1 MNFKLKKRYFDGK
14 IKSGFVALYSSKS
27 IIRIAGGLFG
37 IFLPIFLYGI
47 FGNNFSKV
55 AWYYIA
61 SDFSYIVLIPLGAIL
76 INHFGFR
83 RALRASVF
91 FGAFFYGTFY
101 FTTESNVLLICVLS
115 LTFLVLWRI
124 THWIPYHVDFAKFTD
139 AKNRGREVGLLE
151 ATTNVI
157 GVITPFVAGL
167 VISQLGFD
175 TLFLIAVVIYLSS
188 YIPLLTIPKTRENF
202 SWGYFQTWK
211 EFFSRKRRS
220 NILAYMADGA
230 ENTVGAVVW
239 PIFIFELLKGNYAE
253 VGLISALITGTT
265 IILQI
270 LMGKYADKK
279 FSKAK
284 FIHFG
289 SVLYSLGWILKIFVA
304 TSFQIFII
312 DAYHK
317 LMKIF
322 LRIPFDALSY
332 EIAADEGHFVDEYT
346 VIHEMALSFGRVVA
360 MLLIIAVA
368 MFSNLNIAF
377 VIAALSSIV
386 LNFLRAKKIVSTIS

>member
-1 MNFKLKKRYFDGK
+1 MNFKLKKRYFDGN

-47 FGNNFSKV
+47 FENNFSKV

-61 SDFSYIVLIPLGAIL
+61 SDFFYIILIPLGAIFL
-76 INHFGFR
+76 NRLGFR
-83 RALRASVF
+83 RALRISVF

-101 FTTESNVLLICVLS
+101 FASVKNALLISVIS

-139 AKNRGREVGLLE
+139 KKNRGREVGLLE
-151 ATTNVI
+151 ATTDVI
-157 GVITPFVAGL
+157 GVITPFAAGL
-167 VISQLGFD
+167 IISRAGFG
-175 TLFLIAVVIYLSS
+175 TLFLIAVAIYLAS
-188 YIPLLTIPKTRENF
+188 YIPLLTIPKTREKF
-202 SWGYFQTWK
+202 SWKYFQTWK
-211 EFFSRKRRS
+211 EFFSRQRRA

-253 VGLISALITGTT
+253 VGFISALITGTT

-270 LMGKYADKK
+270 LMGKYVDEK
-279 FSKAK
+279 FSKKK

-289 SVLYSLGWILKIFVA
+289 STLYALGWIFKIFVI
-304 TSFQIFII
+304 TSFQIFVI

-322 LRIPFDALSY
+322 LRVPFDALTY

-346 VIHEMALSFGRVVA
+346 VIHEMALSFGKVAA
-360 MLLIIAVA
+360 MLLIIPI
-368 MFSNLNIAF
+368 SLSTNLSSTF
-377 VIAALSSIV
+377 LIAALASIV
-386 LNFLRAKKIVSTIS
+386 LNFLRAKKVAEAS

>member
-1 MNFKLKKRYFDGK
+1 MNFKLGKRYFDGNVR
-14 IKSGFVALYSSKS
+14 SGFVALYSSKS

-37 IFLPIFLYGI
+37 IFLPIFLYEI
-47 FGNNFSKV
+47 FGNDFSKV

-61 SDFSYIVLIPLGAIL
+61 SDFFYIALIPLGAIL
-76 INHFGFR
+76 LNHFGFR

-91 FGAFFYGTFY
+91 LGAFFYGSFY
-101 FTTESNVLLICVLS
+101 FTTENNALLIVVLS
-115 LTFLVLWRI
+115 LIFLVLWRI
-124 THWIPYHVDFAKFTD
+124 MHWIPYHVDFAKFTD
-139 AKNRGREVGLLE
+139 KKNRGREVGLLE
-151 ATTNVI
+151 ATTDVI

-167 VISQLGFD
+167 VISRAGFD
-175 TLFLIAVVIYLSS
+175 TLFLIAVAIYLAS

-202 SWGYFQTWK
+202 SWGYFQTWGQL
-211 EFFSRKRRS
+211 FCRQRRA
-220 NILAYMADGA
+220 NVLAYVADGA
-230 ENTVGAVVW
+230 ENVVGVIVW
-239 PIFIFELLKGNYAE
+239 PIFIFELLKGNYVE
-253 VGLISALITGTT
+253 VGFISALITGTT

-270 LMGKYADKK
+270 LMGKYVDGK
-279 FSKAK
+279 FSKKK

-289 SVLYSLGWILKIFVA
+289 STLYSIGWILKIFVV

-346 VIHEMALSFGRVVA
+346 VIHEMALSSGKVIA
-360 MLLIIAVA
+360 MLLIIPISLLTSLSST
-368 MFSNLNIAF
+368 FL
-377 VIAALSSIV
+377 IAALASII
-386 LNFLRAKKIVSTIS
+386 LNFLRAKEVAISN